1 MSEQRED
8 VRSTLPLLG
17 DVDERLL
24 AVLDEL
30 TDAEGS
36 PSKRTFS
43 SLLGDHTLSSLL
55 GDRLSVQ
62 ARGTIS
68 RAVRR
73 RARVE
78 RADRRRRARQEV
90 GERICFQ
97 PLVGSIFG
105 QLFGTCR
112 RAHAEGWIEL
122 EGGIGMVSL
131 SWQVPSDRH
140 RPLGVRRRH
149 AQTSTGKKNRRS
161 AAAGLAAVVAA
172 CRVRWAERAERKPA
186 RAPAPLPKRRGR
198 RAPACEGRELG
209 GAAASHSAACFF
221 SRYLGACRRANAEDA
236 WPI

>member
-43 SLLGDHTLSSLL
+43 SLLGGHTLSSLL

-105 QLFGTCR
+105 QLLGACR

-122 EGGIGMVSL
+122 EGGIGKVSL

-149 AQTSTGKKNRRS
+149 AQTSTKKKTGARPRPDSQQWWLPVVCVGPSGLSGNQRERLRRCRS
-161 AAAGLAAVVAA
+161 AAA
-172 CRVRWAERAERKPA
+172 AEH
-186 RAPAPLPKRRGR
+186 R
-198 RAPACEGRELG
+198 RAKDANSTVLLRATMPRVFLSRSLG
-209 GAAASHSAACFF
+209 SMPT
-221 SRYLGACRRANAEDA
+221 ANAEDP